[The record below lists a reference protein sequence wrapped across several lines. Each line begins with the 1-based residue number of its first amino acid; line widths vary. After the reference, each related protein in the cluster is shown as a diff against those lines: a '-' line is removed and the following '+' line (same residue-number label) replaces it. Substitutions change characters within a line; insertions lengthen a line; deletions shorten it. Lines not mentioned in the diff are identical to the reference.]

1 MHDMCYMHHVYVS
14 YLKHHNNSEA
24 WSLGPV
30 MGRGSIP
37 WQLDQKATIFVDK
50 EIGGFLGEFQW
61 FMVDGWGGNLS
72 LERNC

>member
-1 MHDMCYMHHVYVS
+1 MICFHCT
-14 YLKHHNNSEA
+14 KA

-37 WQLDQKATIFVDK
+37 WQLDQKAIFP
-50 EIGGFLGEFQW
+50 LGEFQW
-61 FMVDGWGGNLS
+61 LDGGWMGENPGNLS